1 MHKNNILLKA
11 LVIAVSFLL
20 AGPLFAKDKPRVAI
34 VFATGGLGDKSF
46 NDSAMEGI
54 NQAIR
59 RYGIEYDYA
68 EPKAIAE
75 YHTYLS
81 QFANTRRYDL
91 IISIGFDQADAL
103 SSVAERFQRQRFA
116 IVDMAVDRPNVAS
129 YIYKERERGFLMG
142 YASALMTTRTAD
154 ERINKDKVIG
164 VIGGMKIPLIDANI
178 AGFIAG
184 ATYANPEVKVLHSYV
199 GHWADPAKGKE
210 LTISMF
216 EQGADIVWGA
226 AGRSGLGVIN
236 AAKERNRYA
245 IGADADQGY
254 LAPKNILTN
263 GMKFVNNTV
272 EIAIGQVVD
281 DTFAAGSHLLGV
293 KENALGYSKNLLPD
307 DVLAELEKI
316 RKKIIAGEIEIPS
329 TIEEATK

>member
-1 MHKNNILLKA
+1 MQEKKILFKLLA
-11 LVIAVSFLL
+11 IAVSVLL
-20 AGPLFAKDKPRVAI
+20 TGQLFAKEKPRVAI

-54 NQAIR
+54 KQAVKI
-59 RYGIEYDYA
+59 YDIGYDYV
-68 EPKAIAE
+68 EPKAIVE
-75 YHTYLS
+75 YHTYLN

-103 SSVAERFQRQRFA
+103 GRVADRFQSQKFA
-116 IVDMAVDRPNVAS
+116 IVDMAVDKPNVAY
-129 YIYKERERGFLMG
+129 YIYKEQERGFLIG
-142 YASALMTTRTAD
+142 YASALMTTKTAD

-164 VIGGMKIPLIDANI
+164 AIGGMKIPLINANI

-184 ATYANPEVKVLHSYV
+184 AKYADPEMKALYSYV

-216 EQGADIVWGA
+216 EQGADIVWGV

-236 AAKERNRYA
+236 AAKERNKYA
-245 IGADADQGY
+245 IGCDADQGY

-263 GMKFVNNTV
+263 GIKFVNNTV
-272 EIAIGQVVD
+272 EIAIGHVIN
-281 DTFAAGSHLLGV
+281 DTFTGGGHLLGV
-293 KENALGYSKNLLPD
+293 KENALGYSINLLPK
-307 DVLAELEKI
+307 DVLAKLEKI
-316 RKKIIAGEIEIPS
+316 RKRIISGEIQIPC
-329 TIEEATK
+329 TIEEARK

>member
-1 MHKNNILLKA
+1 MGKRYMILSVM
-11 LVIAVSFLL
+11 VIMVSVLL
-20 AGPLFAKDKPRVAI
+20 ASPLFAEKKTRVAI

-54 NQAIR
+54 KQAVK

-68 EPKAIAE
+68 EPRAITE
-75 YHTYLS
+75 YPIYLS
-81 QFANTRRYDL
+81 QFGNTRRYDL

-103 SSVAERFQRQRFA
+103 GSVAERFKTQRFA
-116 IVDMAVDRPNVAS
+116 IIDMVVDKSNIAS
-129 YIYKERERGFLMG
+129 YIYKEQERGFLLG
-142 YASALMTTRTAD
+142 YASALMTTRIED
-154 ERINKDKVIG
+154 KRINKDKVIG

-178 AGFIAG
+178 AGFMAG
-184 ATYANPEVKVLHSYV
+184 ARYANPAVKVLHSYV
-199 GHWADPAKGKE
+199 GDWADPAKGKE

-245 IGADADQGY
+245 IGSDADQGY
-254 LAPKNILTN
+254 LAPGNVLTN

-272 EIAIGQVVD
+272 EIVIGKVMD
-281 DTFAAGSHLLGV
+281 GTYKAGIHLLGV
-293 KENALGYSKNLLPD
+293 KENALGYSKNLLPKEI
-307 DVLAELEKI
+307 LAELDKI
-316 RKKIIAGEIEIPS
+316 KSKLIAGEIKIPS
-329 TIEEATK
+329 TIKEATK